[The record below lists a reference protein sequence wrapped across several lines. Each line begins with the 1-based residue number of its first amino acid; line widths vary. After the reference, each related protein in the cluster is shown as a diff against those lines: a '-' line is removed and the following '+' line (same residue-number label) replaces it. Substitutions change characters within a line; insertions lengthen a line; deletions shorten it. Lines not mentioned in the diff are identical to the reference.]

1 MNYALV
7 ENGTVVNIIWL
18 NERNAGEW
26 PGAVRLGER
35 MVEVGDTYDGEKF
48 RRDGTEVLTAAE
60 AAQMEAA
67 QYAAALQVMGGG
79 GTGMR
84 TDIMAQAQAIRAS
97 MDAAAA
103 ALTDEQ
109 AVKAPMIYRTWS
121 SDSVAYAVG
130 DRCLY
135 GGVLYKCLQGHTSQ
149 KTWTPEDAVSL
160 WAKILI
166 PDPTVIPEW
175 QQPESTNPYMKG
187 DKVTH
192 GGKTWQSTIDN
203 NVWEPGVYGW
213 EEV

>member
-1 MNYALV
+1 
-7 ENGTVVNIIWL
+7 
-18 NERNAGEW
+18 
-26 PGAVRLGER
+26 
-35 MVEVGDTYDGEKF
+35 
-48 RRDGTEVLTAAE
+48 
-60 AAQMEAA
+60 
-67 QYAAALQVMGGG
+67 
-79 GTGMR
+79 MR
-84 TDIMAQAQAIRAS
+84 TDIMEQARAIRAS

-149 KTWTPEDAVSL
+149 KTWTPKDAVSL

-213 EEV
+213 EEVT